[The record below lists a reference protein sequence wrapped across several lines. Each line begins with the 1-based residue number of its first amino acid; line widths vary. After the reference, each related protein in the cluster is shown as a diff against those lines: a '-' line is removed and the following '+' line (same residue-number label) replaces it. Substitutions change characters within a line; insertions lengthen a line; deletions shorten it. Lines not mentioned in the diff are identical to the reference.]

1 MKTYYTKAEIQLMT
15 PSEILELFNEL
26 YYGEMGPAMASLYQD
41 KTIDW
46 MLPQNEKDTLE
57 EQLFQPY
64 QVVGILGPEN
74 VTITA
79 YKDIVTPFHK
89 IRNLLEWLTPEQ
101 EQDEGVQLDFLTWLA
116 GFDLGEELD
125 YAHEDYW
132 DGFYIHIRNL
142 KAEGPS
148 AMEDLLRGIF
158 WDVSRDLGNPYTG
171 ELIVKK
177 EYQLDPWTYQRQRY
191 MVVANLRFLR
201 SYFEDPEYGHQL
213 LTNPDSFFEENLKD
227 GNKGGPV
234 ITRAEIDQYK
244 VVMDPEW
251 FINLYK
257 KAHHLYREGC
267 TTFEEFRN
275 HLDK

>member
-1 MKTYYTKAEIQLMT
+1 MKTYYTKAAIQLMT

-46 MLPQNEKDTLE
+46 RLSQPEKTTLE

-74 VTITA
+74 VTVTT

-89 IRNLLEWLTPEQ
+89 IRNLRDWLTPEQ
-101 EQDEGVQLDFLTWLA
+101 KQDNGVQLDILAWLA
-116 GFDLGEELD
+116 GFDLEEELQH
-125 YAHEDYW
+125 AHEDYW

-142 KAEGPS
+142 KTEGPS
-148 AMEDLLRGIF
+148 AMEDILRGIF
-158 WDVSRDLGNPYTG
+158 CDVSQVLGNPFIG
-171 ELIVKK
+171 ELIVEK
-177 EYQLDPWTYQRQRY
+177 EYKLDPWTYQRQRY

-201 SYFEDPEYGHQL
+201 SYFEDPEYGSQL
-213 LTNPDSFFEENLKD
+213 LTRSDSFLEVNLRD
-227 GNKGGPV
+227 NDGGPV
-234 ITRAEIDQYK
+234 ITRAEIDKYK
-244 VVMDPEW
+244 VVMDPNW
-251 FINLYK
+251 LID
-257 KAHHLYREGC
+257 LYRRGHLLYQEGC

-275 HLDK
+275 RLNK